1 MKRNFLYAGQT
12 LALILS
18 LLLVV
23 MISIPAYAESTKLT
37 FLHTN
42 DMGELTAKKGFGGFP
57 QLASLLKAERSRSP
71 HSITTFGGD
80 LISPSLMSGLSKGVE
95 MIQLMNAIKMDVAVL
110 GNHEFDFGPEIAKDR
125 VSESTFPW
133 LGTNSQGSDG
143 TPAAGARTYFV
154 KEFAGY
160 KIGFFGLTTPE
171 TVSLSSPGEGVTF
184 SDVFKTAK
192 KAVSDLNAE
201 GADIIVALTHMD
213 LSDDIRLARE
223 VKGLHLI
230 LGGHDHRTFA
240 SVENGVSILQA
251 GSDLRYLGVVDLV
264 VERKEKRGKK
274 YLSVIP
280 SWKILTTGGVEADP
294 EIGKIVQEF
303 EDKLDE
309 KLNIVVGKSELPLDT
324 RRTSVRTKSTKFG
337 ELIALAMKREVGAD
351 FGFTNGGGIR
361 GDREYAAGTELTRKD
376 ILKELPFGNV
386 TVLLEIS
393 GLNVLKLVE
402 HSVSKVEEGAGRF
415 GHYSGLSYDFDAAK
429 VAGSRVENISIQG
442 APLDPSKIYTVA
454 TNDYVARGGDGFEM
468 LPLGKAIIDK
478 SAGTLMATTVMKF
491 IRDNGGVTSSIFK

>member
-1 MKRNFLYAGQT
+1 MKRNFVYAGQS
-12 LALILS
+12 LVLILS
-18 LLLVV
+18 MLFAVTLAT
-23 MISIPAYAESTKLT
+23 PAFAEATKLT

-42 DMGELTAKKGFGGFP
+42 DMGELSGKKGFGGFP
-57 QLASLLKAERSRSP
+57 QLSSLLKSERARSP

-95 MIQLMNAIKMDVAVL
+95 MIQMMNAINMDVAVL
-110 GNHEFDFGPEIAKDR
+110 GNHEFDFGPEVAKER
-125 VSESTFPW
+125 VSESAFPW
-133 LGTNSQGSDG
+133 LGTNARGTDG
-143 TPAAGARTYFV
+143 APAAGAKDYLI
-154 KEFAGY
+154 KDIAGY

-171 TVSLSSPGEGVTF
+171 TVSLSSPGEGI
-184 SDVFKTAK
+184 VFTGIIETAK
-192 KAVSDLNAE
+192 QAVTHLKSE

-213 LSDDIRLARE
+213 LSDDIRLAKE

-251 GSDLRYLGVVDLV
+251 GSDLRYLGVVDLM

-280 SWKILTTGGVEADP
+280 SWKILATAGVSADP
-294 EIGKIVQEF
+294 EIGRIVQDF
-303 EDKLDE
+303 EDKLDVE
-309 KLNIVVGKSELPLDT
+309 LNIVVGKSELPLDT
-324 RRTSVRTKSTKFG
+324 RRVSVRTKSSKFG
-337 ELIALAMKREVGAD
+337 ELIALAMKQEVGAD

-361 GDREYAAGTELTRKD
+361 GDREYTAGVELTRKD

-393 GLNVLKLVE
+393 GENVLKLVE
-402 HSVSKVEEGAGRF
+402 HGVSKVEEGAGRF
-415 GHYSGLSYDFDAAK
+415 GHYSGLSYDYDASK
-429 VAGSRVENISIQG
+429 MSGSRVDRISIKG

-468 LPLGKAIIDK
+468 LPLGKVIIDK

>member
-1 MKRNFLYAGQT
+1 MKQNFICAGQNF
-12 LALILS
+12 ALILL

-23 MISIPAYAESTKLT
+23 TIAIPAHAESTKLT

-57 QLASLLKAERSRSP
+57 QLATLLKTERTRSP

-95 MIQLMNAIKMDVAVL
+95 MIQMMNAIKMDVAVF
-110 GNHEFDFGPEIAKDR
+110 GNHEFDFGPEVTKNR
-125 VSESTFPW
+125 VAESAFPW
-133 LGTNSQGSDG
+133 LGTNIQEADG
-143 TPAAGARTYFV
+143 AQFAGAKAYLV
-154 KEFAGY
+154 KDVAGY
-160 KIGFFGLTTPE
+160 KVGFFGLTTPE
-171 TVSLSSPGEGVTF
+171 TVSLSSPGENVVF
-184 SDVFKTAK
+184 IDVIEAAK
-192 KAVSDLNAE
+192 KAVSHLKSD

-213 LSDDIRLARE
+213 LSDDIRLAKE

-240 SVENGVSILQA
+240 SVENGVAILQA
-251 GSDLRYLGVVDLV
+251 GSDLRYLGVLDLI
-264 VERKEKRGKK
+264 VEHKEKRGKK

-280 SWKILTTGGVEADP
+280 SWKILTTAGVAADQSI
-294 EIGKIVQEF
+294 ETMVQGLE
-303 EDKLDE
+303 ETLDE
-309 KLNIVVGKSELPLDT
+309 KLNIVVGKSELQLDT
-324 RRTSVRTKSTKFG
+324 RRMTVRTKQTKFG

-361 GDREYAAGTELTRKD
+361 GDREYGAGSELTRKD

-393 GLNVLKLVE
+393 GENVRQLVE
-402 HSVSKVEEGAGRF
+402 HGVSKVEEGAGRF
-415 GHYSGLSYDFDAAK
+415 GQYSGLSYDFDATK
-429 VAGSRVENISIQG
+429 LAGSRVGNISIKG
-442 APLDPSKIYTVA
+442 SPLDPSKIYTIA
-454 TNDYVARGGDGFEM
+454 TNDYVARGGDGFAM
-468 LPLGKAIIDK
+468 LPLGKVIIDK

-491 IRDNGGVTSSIFK
+491 IQDNDGVTASLFK